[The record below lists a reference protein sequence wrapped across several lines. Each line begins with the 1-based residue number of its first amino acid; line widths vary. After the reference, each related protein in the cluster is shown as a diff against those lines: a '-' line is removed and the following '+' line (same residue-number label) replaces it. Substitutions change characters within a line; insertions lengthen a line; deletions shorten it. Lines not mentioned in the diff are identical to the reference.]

1 MRAEGGRWVV
11 WGLLTLL
18 VHLLER
24 RRDLARQR
32 GRLAILIR
40 YAELVRMP
48 GHLLIERL
56 HQLSLQG
63 KRRVRVAG
71 SLAWVV
77 WGNCGGGTSR
87 WSVFAARRKD
97 PKLASAALRVPPNW
111 SASRNMSVSA
121 KGPSHL
127 GTTCSMCSAYAVDV
141 LHHCAA
147 CAVRCD
153 MHQFVQSMEGS
164 VTARIG

>member
-1 MRAEGGRWVV
+1 MGAEGGRWVV

-48 GHLLIERL
+48 GHLLMERL
-56 HQLSLQG
+56 HQLRVQG
-63 KRRVRVAG
+63 KRHVSTMSGGRY
-71 SLAWVV
+71 SLV
-77 WGNCGGGTSR
+77 WGHCGGGTSR
-87 WSVFAARRKD
+87 WSVFAARRKG

-111 SASRNMSVSA
+111 SDSRNMSVKA

-127 GTTCSMCSAYAVDV
+127 GMMCSMC
-141 LHHCAA
+141 
-147 CAVRCD
+147 
-153 MHQFVQSMEGS
+153 MQ
-164 VTARIG
+164 